1 MYSLGGY
8 RLNVIQGYESDSL
21 LLTDTSMGVS
31 AQSANTTKKQLIEQV
46 AQMQILQNDL
56 AKYTRYEKLSGQ
68 ISAELKAISPQVRSI
83 ILAPVQET
91 STDSIHAKRYVI
103 AVLSYNGRM
112 SQAEYVRLQQWL
124 KARSEADSLRLLVP

>member
-1 MYSLGGY
+1 M
-8 RLNVIQGYESDSL
+8 
-21 LLTDTSMGVS
+21 SMGVS

-46 AQMQILQNDL
+46 AQMQTLQNDL

-68 ISAELKAISPQVRSI
+68 ISAELKALSPQVRSI

-91 STDSIHAKRYVI
+91 SMDSVPAKRYVI